1 MSPVN
6 SADAAPAAG
15 TKADVETHV
24 CDNCGKVHTEDEL
37 NEVKDYFQRV
47 DPGGTVPSG
56 ECADCGC
63 LCYPR

>member
-1 MSPVN
+1 MTHATSRG
-6 SADAAPAAG
+6 AAIAAKPD
-15 TKADVETHV
+15 TEVETHV

-63 LCYPR
+63 LCYPK